1 MGAGISLPKLCS
13 AAASRGWIAN
23 ISSVAL
29 DFFASNETGQNF
41 DHFEAAKLKV
51 EQATRLSGGKGMISL
66 NVMLSMHTAIESIRG
81 AIAGGVGAIFAGAG
95 ISRNLPKLVK
105 DTNVLLVPIV
115 SSVEVLDLICR
126 CWQKLGHLPD
136 AVVLEGPLA
145 GGHLGYETKNIENID
160 FSLENLLPSILD
172 VSNKYGGF
180 PVIVAG
186 GIWDRAD
193 IIRWIKAGAA
203 GIQMGTRFL
212 ATKESGASEAFKQA
226 IVAATPDDIIVA
238 TDPGSPA
245 GMPFRIIRSSP
256 GYQEALKRVPTD
268 KCVLRYMIRKGSD
281 GSSFCPAF
289 GDPKYFCICNGLL
302 AATGKHPDANQKG
315 IYTVGANAARVQEI
329 ISTEDLINELTGFTA

>member
-1 MGAGISLPKLCS
+1 
-13 AAASRGWIAN
+13 
-23 ISSVAL
+23 VAL
-29 DFFASNETGQNF
+29 DFFVSKETGRPF
-41 DHFEAAKLKV
+41 DHFEAAKFKV
-51 EQATRLSGGKGMISL
+51 EQATRLSNGKGMISL

-95 ISRNLPKLVK
+95 ISRNLPTLVK

-115 SSVEVLDLICR
+115 SSAEVLNCICR
-126 CWQKLGHLPD
+126 CWGKLGHLPD

-145 GGHLGYETKNIENID
+145 GGHLGYETKNIENIN
-160 FSLENLLPSILD
+160 FSLENLLPSILE

-193 IIRWIKAGAA
+193 IIRWIRAGAA

-245 GMPFRIIRSSP
+245 GMPFRIIKSSP
-256 GYQEALKRVPTD
+256 GYQEALKRIPTD
-268 KCVLRYMIRKGSD
+268 KCLLRYMIRKDSD
-281 GSSFCPAF
+281 GNSFCPAF

-302 AATGKHPDANQKG
+302 AAAGKHPDATQKG

-329 ISTEDLINELTGFTA
+329 ISTDNLINELTGFTA